1 MCGAVYN
8 GAVGA
13 HIVRPPFFATI
24 PVGAGVL
31 TRLYKPSP
39 WGEGAPVHTLGRM
52 RGQVPAPLHVG
63 AHIVRPPFFA
73 HNPCRG
79 GCPHPPV
86 ARRPLCRARRP
97 GLPRFRRRGG
107 TLGRPPSNRR
117 TPPQFPIYVSKRPTK
132 DQIPPHLNGPKAFP
146 PQGGRWLAAG
156 QTDEG
161 DLREAQHSPQSPS
174 SVSLTADSFPLEGGS
189 LFAHASGQFKQGGI

>member
-1 MCGAVYN
+1 MCA
-8 GAVGA
+8 
-13 HIVRPPFFATI
+13 RRFSPTI
-24 PVGAGVL
+24 PAGADIL

-39 WGEGAPVHTLGRM
+39 QGEGAPVHTLGRM

-73 HNPCRG
+73 HNPRRG

-132 DQIPPHLNGPKAFP
+132 DQIPPYLNGPKAFP
-146 PQGGRWLAAG
+146 LSGGPTPLVKGRWPKAKRGRWLAAG

-161 DLREAQHSPQSPS
+161 AVLKP
-174 SVSLTADSFPLEGGS
+174 
-189 LFAHASGQFKQGGI
+189 

>member
-1 MCGAVYN
+1 M
-8 GAVGA
+8 
-13 HIVRPPFFATI
+13 RPPFFAHN
-24 PVGAGVL
+24 PRRGG
-31 TRLYKPSP
+31 YPHPSIINLP
-39 WGEGAPVHTLGRM
+39 PGGKVPQCTHWGRM

-73 HNPCRG
+73 HNPRRG

-117 TPPQFPIYVSKRPTK
+117 TSPQFPIYVSKRPTK
-132 DQIPPHLNGPKAFP
+132 DQIPPYLNGPQAFP

-161 DLREAQHSPQSPS
+161 AVLNP
-174 SVSLTADSFPLEGGS
+174 
-189 LFAHASGQFKQGGI
+189 